1 MAILNIKRVVPSPM
15 SITNAVTFNKINNV
29 LAPFPLPSSHLA
41 KEEIEHVQ
49 NPPRPILL
57 LFPLNAGEKR

>member
-1 MAILNIKRVVPSPM
+1 M
-15 SITNAVTFNKINNV
+15 SITNFVTFNKINNV

-49 NPPRPILL
+49 NPPRPTLL
-57 LFPLNAGEKR
+57 LFPLNAREKR